1 MGKTTILAALVVLV
15 AALGIALNVRI
26 FQNHRDRIDLQQLR
40 DTEQDKRIEE
50 MEKEIRLLK
59 TDLQVL
65 KYGFKEEDEE

>member
-65 KYGFKEEDEE
+65 KYGFKEDKE